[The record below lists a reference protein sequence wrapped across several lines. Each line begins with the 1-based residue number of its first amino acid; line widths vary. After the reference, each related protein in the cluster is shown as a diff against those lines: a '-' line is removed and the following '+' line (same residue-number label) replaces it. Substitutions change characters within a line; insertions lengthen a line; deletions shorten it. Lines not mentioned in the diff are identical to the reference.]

1 MVQKLIYVTK
11 KQVDKFIEVE
21 KSRLKM
27 NDSQLLK
34 EVQIVLTDLREFRND
49 NLNQIKF
56 YMRVENKLKFPLQNQ
71 YLFVS
76 L

>member
-21 KSRLKM
+21 KSRLKID
-27 NDSQLLK
+27 NTKLLK
-34 EVQIVLTDLREFRND
+34 EVQIVLTDLREFSND

-56 YMRVENKLKFPLQNQ
+56 YMRIENKLK
-71 YLFVS
+71 S
-76 L
+76 LL

>member
-21 KSRLKM
+21 KSRLKID
-27 NDSQLLK
+27 NTKLLK
-34 EVQIVLTDLREFRND
+34 EVQIVLTDLREFSND

-56 YMRVENKLKFPLQNQ
+56 YMRVENKLK
-71 YLFVS
+71 S
-76 L
+76 LL